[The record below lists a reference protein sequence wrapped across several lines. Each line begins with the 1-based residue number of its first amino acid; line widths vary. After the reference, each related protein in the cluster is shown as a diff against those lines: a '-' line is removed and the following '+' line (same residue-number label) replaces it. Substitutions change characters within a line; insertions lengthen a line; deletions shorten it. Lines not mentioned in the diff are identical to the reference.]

1 MKLVA
6 RLLWL
11 VGKKKNWIKWGKK
24 WLRCRYLLELD
35 LPVLVHVIK
44 LSLKKVNFMT
54 IDDINIYTN
63 TCTLMKI
70 CVCMVYIVL
79 VHLGLRLKWALP
91 VVCMSFRL
99 IVINFSH
106 FYLLPQNHLPISIKL
121 GIKYSWTK
129 VQIKRPHPYPK
140 KIVIIQWRLKI
151 PSPELEHKASL
162 GKGNS
167 ILFQLRTRPFFK
179 EI

>member
-1 MKLVA
+1 MAGRKEEELNKVREEVIKMQVLA
-6 RLLWL
+6 
-11 VGKKKNWIKWGKK
+11 WIWFH
-24 WLRCRYLLELD
+24 
-35 LPVLVHVIK
+35 LPVLVLVIK

-54 IDDINIYTN
+54 IDDIYIYTN

-70 CVCMVYIVL
+70 CVWYIVL
-79 VHLGLRLKWALP
+79 AHLGLRLKLALP

-99 IVINFSH
+99 ILINFSH
-106 FYLLPQNHLPISIKL
+106 FYHLPQNHLPISITL

-129 VQIKRPHPYPK
+129 VQIKRPRPYPK

-167 ILFQLRTRPFFK
+167 IFFQLRTRPFFK